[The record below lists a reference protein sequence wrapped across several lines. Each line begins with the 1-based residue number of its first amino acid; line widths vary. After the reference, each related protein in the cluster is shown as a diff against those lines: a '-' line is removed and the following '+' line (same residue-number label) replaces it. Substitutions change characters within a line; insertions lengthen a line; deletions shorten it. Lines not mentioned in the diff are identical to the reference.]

1 MDDATLDK
9 PAITPDY
16 VYDAEDWSETY
27 SWDRRDLLTDNL
39 FNTGDIL
46 ELGTLIQGPTKF
58 ACLVHGE
65 FELFDSEEAAAKAMA
80 PLDE

>member
-1 MDDATLDK
+1 MDDTELEK
-9 PAITPDY
+9 PETTPDY

-27 SWDRRDLLTDNL
+27 SWDQLDLLTDNL
-39 FNTGDIL
+39 NTGDIL

-65 FELFDSEEAAAKAMA
+65 VELFDSEEDAAKAMA